1 MKTSK
6 QDQKKPES
14 RRKFTRPNTARK
26 HKKVL
31 DNLSENGGNI
41 GKAILDAG
49 YSESIAKTPQ
59 KITESKTF
67 LEVLEDALPDDLLSS
82 HHKELLEQRRI
93 EYFVFPK
100 KMEDEEIKAHVLAAG
115 LKVIVIRE
123 SDKGKLA
130 FYSISDP
137 QARSKALEMAYKLKG
152 KFGDGDKPK
161 PTGNTYNFIFSGPV
175 QEKVKIIDAEIK
187 DLLTADT
194 DVQTP

>member
-1 MKTSK
+1 MVGNGWKAA
-6 QDQKKPES
+6 DAL
-14 RRKFTRPNTARK
+14 RKN
-26 HKKVL
+26 
-31 DNLSENGGNI
+31 
-41 GKAILDAG
+41 G
-49 YSESIAKTPQ
+49 YSPAVVDNPSKV
-59 KITESKTF
+59 TESKTF

-100 KMEDEEIKAHVLAAG
+100 KMEDQEIKEHVLAAG

-194 DVQTP
+194 DVQTT